1 MLDAWITRV
10 SLRLHID
17 FPEAADNPRCITTH
31 SNTLAHLMNKN
42 STIQSKILLSIAS
55 VFLLLMFVSTL
66 FMAERQKDMIQ
77 TLATDKARDI
87 ANSYFD
93 GVNTL
98 MLTGAMAQG
107 EVLREKALSHGNVTE
122 VRLIRGKQITD
133 FYGPGKTEQRPLDNL
148 DDRAL
153 TGESIIQPGND
164 KNGRLI
170 TVLEPIKASANFRGT
185 NCLTCHTVSEGTV
198 LGAVRVSFSLA
209 SLDAQINRDLVIA
222 SAISLVMFAGGL
234 LLVNMLMRKIVVNPL
249 VTMRDTVNAIAGQ
262 SDLRQRLQIDSGDEI
277 GQVSESFNTMLA
289 NFAGSLGQVSS
300 VSQQLASATNQISG
314 VARQTSQAATQQR
327 SETETVIQAIH
338 ELENSVQDVRG
349 GATGAAQASV
359 EADQEAAQ
367 GAATTKNAI
376 NGINELVNEI
386 DRAAEVIKR
395 LDQKSN
401 GVGAV
406 LDVIKGLAEQ
416 TNLLALNA
424 AIEAARAGE
433 QGRGFAVV
441 ADEVRTLATRS
452 HKATEE
458 IQSIIDQLQREAKDA
473 VTVMNNA
480 KNSAEQRREQVQSAD
495 QGLSAIAE
503 RVTQIRELNSRMSQA
518 ADNQSRV
525 AQHVGQSIANI
536 GQLTERTAQDAAQT
550 NAASNELVK
559 LAAQLNELV
568 SQFKR

>member
-1 MLDAWITRV
+1 MT
-10 SLRLHID
+10 
-17 FPEAADNPRCITTH
+17 N
-31 SNTLAHLMNKN
+31 N

-66 FMAERQKDMIQ
+66 FMADRQKDMVQ
-77 TLATDKARDI
+77 SLATDKARDI

-93 GVNTL
+93 GINTL

-107 EVLREKALSHGNVTE
+107 EVLRDKARSHANVTE
-122 VRLIRGKQITD
+122 VRLIRGKGILD
-133 FYGPGKTEQRPLDNL
+133 FYGPGKAEQRPLDNL
-148 DDRAL
+148 DERAL
-153 TGESIIQPGND
+153 SGERITRNGD
-164 KNGRLI
+164 DGNGRLV
-170 TVLEPIKASANFRGT
+170 TVLEPIQASANFRGT
-185 NCLTCHTVSEGTV
+185 NCLTCHAVPEGTV
-198 LGAVRVSFSLA
+198 LGAVRVSYSLA
-209 SLDAQINRDLVIA
+209 NLDAQINRDLVIA
-222 SAISLVMFAGGL
+222 SGISLVMFAGGL
-234 LLVNMLMRKIVVNPL
+234 LLVNMLMRRIVVNPL

-277 GQVSESFNTMLA
+277 GQVSESFNTMLT

-300 VSQQLASATNQISG
+300 VSQQLASATSQISN
-314 VARQTSQAATQQR
+314 VARQTSQAASQQR

-338 ELENSVQDVRG
+338 ELERSVQDVRS
-349 GATGAAQASV
+349 GASGAAEASV
-359 EADQEAAQ
+359 EADQQAAQ

-406 LDVIKGLAEQ
+406 LDVIKGLADQ

-452 HKATEE
+452 HQATEE
-458 IQSIIDQLQREAKDA
+458 IENIIEQLQHEAKEA
-473 VTVMNNA
+473 VTVMGNA
-480 KNSAEQRREQVQSAD
+480 KNSAELRREQVQSAD

-503 RVTQIRELNSRMSQA
+503 RVTQIRQLNSRMSQA

-536 GQLTERTAQDAAQT
+536 GQLTERTAQDAGQT

-568 SQFKR
+568 GQFKR